1 MLLRWLNP
9 KKVFVPVTGSG
20 IPLADRLER
29 GQVADFE
36 SISAMSHNSL
46 HVDVLLHVLR
56 QVRDAADRA
65 VTPDELKG
73 LNKAISIVKSALL
86 IPSEAEA
93 VLREMR
99 ANKDSER

>member
-1 MLLRWLNP
+1 MLLQWLRP

-20 IPLADRLER
+20 LPLADRIER
-29 GQVADFE
+29 GQVEDF
-36 SISAMSHNSL
+36 SAISALAHNSM

-56 QVRDAADRA
+56 RVRDAADRA

-73 LNKAISIVKSALL
+73 LNKAIGIVKEALL
-86 IPSEAEA
+86 IPSEAEG

-99 ANKDSER
+99 FNRDDER

>member
-1 MLLRWLNP
+1 MLLRWLKP
-9 KKVFVPVTGSG
+9 AKVFIPVPGSG

-36 SISAMSHNSL
+36 SVSALSHNSL

-65 VTPDELKG
+65 LTPDELKG
-73 LNKAISIVKSALL
+73 LNKAIGIVKSALL
-86 IPSEAEA
+86 IPSEAES

-99 ANKDSER
+99 TNKGDER